1 MSLVVHIN
9 GWPGVGKLTIARL
22 LAGTLNARLLDNHTL
37 INPAEAMFARTDPAY
52 YSFRADIRAL
62 AFKRAAQL
70 PQGVN
75 LVLTDAIAQE
85 EPRHHA
91 MFADCVTL
99 ADRLGA
105 KLISVVL
112 DCAAEEN
119 ARRLVDASRRELR
132 KLDAPD
138 ILAEIRRTS
147 TLLRPEGV
155 PRFDLDVTHLTAD
168 EAAARIADR
177 VSGLAGEPTRT
188 APAGS

>member
-138 ILAEIRRTS
+138 ILAEIRRAS

-155 PRFDLDVTHLTAD
+155 PRIDLDVTHLTAD

-177 VSGLAGEPTRT
+177 VSRLAAEPART
-188 APAGS
+188 APASS